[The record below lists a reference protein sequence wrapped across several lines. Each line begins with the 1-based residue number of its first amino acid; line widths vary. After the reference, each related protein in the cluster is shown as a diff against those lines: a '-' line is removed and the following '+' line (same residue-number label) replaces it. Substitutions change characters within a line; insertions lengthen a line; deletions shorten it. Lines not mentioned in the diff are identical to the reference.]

1 MVRRLYEGDE
11 SIPAGRVASDQ
22 AFLIVD
28 RAAASEIEDFSAPR
42 GE

>member
-1 MVRRLYEGDE
+1 LYEGDE

-22 AFLIVD
+22 ALLIVD
-28 RAAASEIEDFSAPR
+28 RAAAREIADSATPK